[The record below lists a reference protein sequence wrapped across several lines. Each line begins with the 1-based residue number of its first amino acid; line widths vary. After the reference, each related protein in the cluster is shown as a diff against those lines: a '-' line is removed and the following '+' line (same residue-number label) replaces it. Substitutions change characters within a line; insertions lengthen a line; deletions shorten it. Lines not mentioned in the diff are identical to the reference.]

1 MVYAHSK
8 IVISRLMLS
17 LLIILYSVYEQIL
30 SAFRDKKLRVW
41 EKMEITGLDVTL
53 QRITAIEQ
61 QFQKLANDG
70 KPDKDFQS
78 ILDAKSAT
86 NSGEEVSNDQVNSL
100 INEYSTKNGLDADFV
115 RAVVKQESGFN
126 EHATSKCGAAGLMQ
140 LMPGTAKGLGVVNP
154 YDAEDNV
161 KGGTKMLAGLLKTY
175 GGNKEL
181 ALAAY
186 NAGGGAVKKYG
197 GIPPYGETQRYVKNV
212 LSIYNRYKG
221 GA

>member
-1 MVYAHSK
+1 
-8 IVISRLMLS
+8 MLS
-17 LLIILYSVYEQIL
+17 LLNILYSVYVQIV
-30 SAFRDKKLRVW
+30 SAFRDKVEGRGS
-41 EKMEITGLDVTL
+41 KMEITGLDLTL

-78 ILDAKSAT
+78 ILNSKSA
-86 NSGEEVSNDQVNSL
+86 NYGEDVSNEEVNGL
-100 INEYSTKNGLDADFV
+100 INEYSSKNGLDSDFV

-140 LMPGTAKGLGVVNP
+140 LMPGTAKSLGVENP

-175 GGNKEL
+175 GGDKEL

>member
-1 MVYAHSK
+1 
-8 IVISRLMLS
+8 
-17 LLIILYSVYEQIL
+17 
-30 SAFRDKKLRVW
+30 
-41 EKMEITGLDVTL
+41 MEITGLDL
-53 QRITAIEQ
+53 AIQRITAIEQ
-61 QFQKLANDG
+61 QFQKLANAG
-70 KPDKDFQS
+70 EKPDADFQS
-78 ILDAKSAT
+78 ILDAKSA
-86 NSGEEVSNDQVNSL
+86 NFGEDVSNEEVNGL
-100 INEYSTKNGLDADFV
+100 IEKYSEKNGLDSDFV

-126 EHATSKCGAAGLMQ
+126 EHATSHCGAAGLMQ
-140 LMPGTAKGLGVVNP
+140 LMPGTAKSLGVENP

-175 GGNKEL
+175 GGRKDL

>member
-1 MVYAHSK
+1 
-8 IVISRLMLS
+8 
-17 LLIILYSVYEQIL
+17 
-30 SAFRDKKLRVW
+30 
-41 EKMEITGLDVTL
+41 MEITGLEVTL
-53 QRITAIEQ
+53 QRIKSIEQ
-61 QFQKLANDG
+61 QFQALTEETR

-78 ILDAKSAT
+78 ILDASMSPKYSE
-86 NSGEEVSNDQVNSL
+86 GEDVSKEEINGLIDAYSEKND
-100 INEYSTKNGLDADFV
+100 LDADFV

-126 EHATSKCGAAGLMQ
+126 EKATSRCGAAGLMQ
-140 LMPGTAKGLGVVNP
+140 LMPGTARSLGVQNP
-154 YDAEDNV
+154 YDAEQNV

-221 GA
+221 GSV

>member
-1 MVYAHSK
+1 
-8 IVISRLMLS
+8 
-17 LLIILYSVYEQIL
+17 
-30 SAFRDKKLRVW
+30 
-41 EKMEITGLDVTL
+41 MEITGLDITL
-53 QRITAIEQ
+53 QRINSIEQ
-61 QFQKLANDG
+61 QFQKLSG
-70 KPDKDFQS
+70 EEPRKVDKDFQS
-78 ILDAKSAT
+78 ILDSSMKPSSSYNSEFGKDISKSEIH
-86 NSGEEVSNDQVNSL
+86 GL
-100 INEYSTKNGLDADFV
+100 IEEYSQKNGLDADFV

-126 EHATSKCGAAGLMQ
+126 EKATSRCGAAGLMQ
-140 LMPGTAKGLGVVNP
+140 LMPGTAKGLGVADP
-154 YDAEDNV
+154 YDAEQNV
-161 KGGTKMLAGLLKTY
+161 AGGTKMLANLLKTY

>member
-1 MVYAHSK
+1 
-8 IVISRLMLS
+8 
-17 LLIILYSVYEQIL
+17 
-30 SAFRDKKLRVW
+30 
-41 EKMEITGLDVTL
+41 MEITGLDLTL

-61 QFQKLANDG
+61 QFQKLANDV

-78 ILDAKSAT
+78 ILDSKSS
-86 NSGEEVSNDQVNSL
+86 NYGEDVSNEEVNKL
-100 INEYSTKNGLDADFV
+100 ITEYSAKNGLDADFV

-126 EHATSKCGAAGLMQ
+126 EHATSHCGAAGLMQ
-140 LMPGTAKGLGVVNP
+140 LMPGTAKSLGVVNP

>member
-1 MVYAHSK
+1 
-8 IVISRLMLS
+8 
-17 LLIILYSVYEQIL
+17 
-30 SAFRDKKLRVW
+30 
-41 EKMEITGLDVTL
+41 MEISGLEITL
-53 QRITAIEQ
+53 QRISAIEN
-61 QFQKLANDG
+61 QFQKLTGEAPKKVN
-70 KPDKDFQS
+70 KDFQS
-78 ILDAKSAT
+78 IL
-86 NSGEEVSNDQVNSL
+86 NSSIADYGEDVSKDEINQL
-100 INEYSTKNGLDADFV
+100 IDKYSGQNGLDADFV

-126 EHATSKCGAAGLMQ
+126 EHATSRCGAAGLMQ

-161 KGGTKMLAGLLKTY
+161 KGGTKMLANLLKTY

-221 GA
+221 GAV

>member
-1 MVYAHSK
+1 
-8 IVISRLMLS
+8 
-17 LLIILYSVYEQIL
+17 
-30 SAFRDKKLRVW
+30 
-41 EKMEITGLDVTL
+41 MEITGLDIAL

-61 QFQKLANDG
+61 QFQRLATEG
-70 KPDKDFQS
+70 EKPDKDFQS
-78 ILDAKSAT
+78 ILDAKST
-86 NSGEEVSNDQVNSL
+86 NYGEDVSNEEVNNL
-100 INEYSTKNGLDADFV
+100 ITEYSAKNGLDADFV

-126 EHATSKCGAAGLMQ
+126 EHATSRCGAAGLMQ
-140 LMPGTAKGLGVVNP
+140 LMPGTAKSLGVENP

-161 KGGTKMLAGLLKTY
+161 KGGTKMLANLLKTY

-181 ALAAY
+181 TLAAY

>member
-1 MVYAHSK
+1 
-8 IVISRLMLS
+8 
-17 LLIILYSVYEQIL
+17 
-30 SAFRDKKLRVW
+30 
-41 EKMEITGLDVTL
+41 MEITGLEITL
-53 QRITAIEQ
+53 QRINNIERD
-61 QFQKLANDG
+61 FQVLTGEDK

-78 ILDAKSAT
+78 ILDSSMHRAE
-86 NSGEEVSNDQVNSL
+86 GEDVSKEEINGL
-100 INEYSTKNGLDADFV
+100 INAYSQKNGLDADFV

-126 EHATSKCGAAGLMQ
+126 EHATSRCGAAGLMQ
-140 LMPGTAKGLGVVNP
+140 LMPGTAKGLGVTNP

-161 KGGTKMLAGLLKTY
+161 KGGTKMLANLLKTY

-221 GA
+221 GAS